1 MQARVC
7 FTFILGLNLLIV
19 EDPTV
24 TVKCGTA
31 IKALFLYMNL
41 YLYVMLDSL
50 SFSFISIPSLINQ
63 LYFKNEFTSFFSYR
77 INVKLC
83 ELLFGRISLF
93 RPSFKKYFAHC
104 KAIYNFEVIRY
115 NVDRQIIKIL
125 SNVCGGKILL

>member
-1 MQARVC
+1 MVLVIDANVFSRVTRHLTQIYMHTQMQARVC

-63 LYFKNEFTSFFSYR
+63 LYFKNEFA
-77 INVKLC
+77 IKK
-83 ELLFGRISLF
+83 ELLEFIFSCY
-93 RPSFKKYFAHC
+93 SQC
-104 KAIYNFEVIRY
+104 
-115 NVDRQIIKIL
+115 
-125 SNVCGGKILL
+125 